1 MWDTNTLRGV
11 LFSLIKPMNWFK
23 FIFPR
28 FVYTVS
34 ILTFYT
40 FAICNTVDLYSY
52 NYSKHLV
59 RQLPGTCEW
68 NDHPIY
74 LLHACYVEQRH
85 THIVNKCLF
94 FTFILHISYNQLA
107 SWSEWFRGYKLLSE
121 DKILYWKISCRIS
134 NWLKINE
141 QELKIQYYWMK

>member
-1 MWDTNTLRGV
+1 
-11 LFSLIKPMNWFK
+11 MNWFK

-94 FTFILHISYNQLA
+94 FTFINWHLGQNDLEVTNFYP
-107 SWSEWFRGYKLLSE
+107 
-121 DKILYWKISCRIS
+121 KIK
-134 NWLKINE
+134 
-141 QELKIQYYWMK
+141 YYTYRYHAEYQID